1 MISILIGAKNAQI
14 CENLHNI
21 LSELPDCAI
30 TAFTQGGRIKSADLM
45 AYDVIILST
54 PLSDQFGLDLAAE
67 LKKMT
72 DAALIVLAKG
82 EIADEVQQKLKFT
95 GAFIIGRPFNK
106 SALLQAVKFA
116 AVAKENIQR
125 LEQKNRQLT
134 RQLEDM
140 KLVNRAKACLM
151 EYLNLT
157 EEQAHR
163 YIQTQAMNSRKKQRE
178 IAEDI
183 LKTYG
188 N

>member
-1 MISILIGAKNAQI
+1 MLSILIGAKNVQT
-14 CENLHNI
+14 CESLCE
-21 LSELPDCAI
+21 LLGELPDCR
-30 TAFTQGGRIKSADLM
+30 TAVFTDGADILSA
-45 AYDVIILST
+45 ASETFDVMVIST
-54 PLSDQFGLDLAAE
+54 PLSDQFGLDLVAQ
-67 LKKMT
+67 LRKKT
-72 DAALIVLAKG
+72 DSALIVLAKG

-106 SALLQAVKFA
+106 TALLQAVKFA
-116 AVAKENIQR
+116 TVAKENMQR
-125 LEQKNRQLT
+125 LEQENRQLT
-134 RQLEDM
+134 RQLEEL

-151 EYLNLT
+151 EYLKLT

-163 YIQTQAMNSRKKQRE
+163 HIQTQAMNSRKTQSQ